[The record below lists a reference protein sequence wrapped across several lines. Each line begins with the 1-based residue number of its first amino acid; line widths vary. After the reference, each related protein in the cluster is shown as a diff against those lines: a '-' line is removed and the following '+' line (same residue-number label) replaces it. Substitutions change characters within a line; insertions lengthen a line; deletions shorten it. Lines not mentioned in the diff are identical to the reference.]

1 MKKNTINVLKVLVKL
16 VSSCI
21 NGCVLSKKTKNPTL
35 GIVNLYDTII
45 LNNKIFQPIY
55 RYLGLNELQK
65 RIQFKIMR
73 EHL

>member
-1 MKKNTINVLKVLVKL
+1 MYLV
-16 VSSCI
+16 
-21 NGCVLSKKTKNPTL
+21 KKTKKPTL